1 MKPDMKS
8 DLKPVMKPVMKPVLR
23 PGRPLIFICLTLVL
37 LLLLCGC
44 SHFEESVFRL
54 ELSAA
59 RNMAHMAQKSVLVE
73 GKTVSYIER
82 SGPGETMVFVHGFGA
97 NKENWLGFVRHIP
110 ESFRVIALDLPGH
123 GESALDFEGPFDV
136 ESMERRLSEALDC
149 MGVKRFHIAGNSMG
163 GLVSLLYVNNHPE
176 RVISLGL
183 FDSAGIVTP
192 VKNDFFKALDQGK
205 NPLIVS
211 TRQGYDSLLKF
222 CFETEPFLPWPA
234 RNVMARQHIARSE
247 HYLGM
252 WNTLFS
258 DMDDTPVRQAVS
270 GLKLPVLVVW
280 GDRDR
285 ILDISCARVF
295 VSLIPNGTLAIIENC
310 GHVPMVEK
318 PGETARNYMAFV
330 NAIKHR

>member
-1 MKPDMKS
+1 
-8 DLKPVMKPVMKPVLR
+8 MKPVKSL
-23 PGRPLIFICLTLVL
+23 LFICLMPVA
-37 LLLLCGC
+37 LLLCGC

-59 RNMAHMAQKSVLVE
+59 RTMARMAQKSVLVE

-82 SGPGETMVFVHGFGA
+82 RGQGETMVFVHGFGA
-97 NKENWLGFVRHIP
+97 SKENWLGFVRHIP

-123 GESALDFEGPFDV
+123 GESALDFEGPYDV
-136 ESMERRLSEALDC
+136 VSMERRLSVALDR
-149 MGVKRFHIAGNSMG
+149 MGVKRFHLAGNSMG
-163 GLVSLLYVNNHPE
+163 GLVSILHASNHPE

-192 VKNDFFKALDQGK
+192 IKNDFFKALDQGR
-205 NPLIVS
+205 NPLIVT
-211 TRQGYDSLLKF
+211 TRQGYEALLNF

-234 RNVMARQHIARSE
+234 RKVMACQHMARSE

-258 DMDDTPVRQAVS
+258 DMDDTPVRRAAS
-270 GLKLPVLVVW
+270 GLKMPVLVVW

-295 VSLIPNGTLAIIENC
+295 ISLIPNGTLAIIENC

-318 PGETARNYMAFV
+318 PEKTARAYMAFV
-330 NAIKHR
+330 SGIKR